1 MPRPPVDNIDRNK
14 VVTTALAADL
24 AKPVEVVNR
33 RAQPEQGHQ

>member
-14 VVTTALAADL
+14 VVATALAADL